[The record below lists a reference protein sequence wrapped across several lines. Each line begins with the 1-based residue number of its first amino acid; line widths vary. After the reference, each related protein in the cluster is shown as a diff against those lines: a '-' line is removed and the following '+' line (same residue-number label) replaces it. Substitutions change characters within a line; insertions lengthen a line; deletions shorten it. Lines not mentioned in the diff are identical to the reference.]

1 MKEELILVD
10 IFDNPI
16 GSGSKETVHKNGLLH
31 RAFSI
36 FVCSNGKMLIQQ
48 RNLKKYHSGGLWTN
62 ACCSHPRKDEEISE
76 AVSKRLKEELGV
88 EFPTKEIF
96 SFVYRS
102 EFSNGIIEYEYDH
115 VFIAE
120 YEGEVF
126 PTPDEIASIKWIS
139 FNQLRKELTYT
150 PEKYTVWF
158 QSAAPKV
165 LKIYEKTGNN
175 NLKM

>member
-1 MKEELILVD
+1 MDLKRLYTKTDFYTELFLFLYVATE
-10 IFDNPI
+10 
-16 GSGSKETVHKNGLLH
+16 KW
-31 RAFSI
+31 
-36 FVCSNGKMLIQQ
+36 LIQQ